1 MIHLATKTVAAIN
14 EAIAAD
20 QGAQFRVHL
29 GKILPHITDA
39 YRGKDEGFRSHLGAS
54 LIGGVCDRKLWYGF
68 RWASKPNF
76 DGRILRLFNRGH
88 LEEGRFIAM
97 LLTIGVQFWQ
107 QDTNGNQFRVSDA
120 GGHFGG
126 STDGVALGI
135 PDLEPTMP
143 CLTEF
148 KTHNDS
154 SFKKLKKEGVQATKF
169 EHYVQMQIYMKKLGL
184 TVALYLAV
192 NKNDDEVYGELVY
205 LDNIIADRF
214 INRGITLVFLDQ
226 APAKINTSP
235 GWFDCK
241 FCDHRNVC
249 HLSGDVEKNC
259 RTCDYSKALDNGTWF
274 CNNPQFLQA
283 IPKEV
288 QLTGCKEWIRKPSL

>member
-29 GKILPHITDA
+29 GQILPHITDA

-97 LLTIGVQFWQ
+97 LLTINVQFWQ

-135 PDLEPTMP
+135 PDLDPTMP

-214 INRGITLVFLDQ
+214 INRGITLVFLPE

-259 RTCDYSKALDNGTWF
+259 RTCDASEPCGDGSWLCKAYGH
-274 CNNPQFLQA
+274 A

-288 QLTGCKEWIRKPSL
+288 QLTGCSTWERKPSL